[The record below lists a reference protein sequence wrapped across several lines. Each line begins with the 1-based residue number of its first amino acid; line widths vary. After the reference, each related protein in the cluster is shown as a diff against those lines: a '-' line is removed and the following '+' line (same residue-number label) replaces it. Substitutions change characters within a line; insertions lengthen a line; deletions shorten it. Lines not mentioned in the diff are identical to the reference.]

1 MHCYTSYTF
10 FEDYSSQPWY
20 YGSRTMYTSDRIMS
34 GIAIFFI
41 AIVVLVGV
49 AAAIVTAIHYYK
61 FRRRRISAMA
71 YTQGL
76 SMRSANAQRMQ
87 RYVCAEE
94 SDRDPLDWSAAA
106 HNGVSADSHD
116 QSAGESRATL
126 GKGKTI
132 LIADDDPVVVY
143 ALSRRFQ
150 QLGFQVIRS
159 PDATHALMGAMKVK
173 PDLIILDIN
182 MPSGN
187 GLAVCEMMASDPRYA
202 GIPVIIH
209 SMLGDEATR
218 ERCRRLGAWHVE
230 KSSNSWAQIK
240 SLVETLIGKG
250 GGKVDHM
257 ETMPQAA
264 DVLPRNR
271 SAAEPDNESAQP
283 QTATAAG
290 PIADVPVNH
299 LSPEK
304 LQSTL
309 PAESSDVV
317 PERISPACG
326 HGRILCIDGPQ
337 GELELLQNRLSS
349 LGVEVTRIS
358 DLDEGFWS
366 CFTEKPHL
374 VVIQSVSSG
383 KVLKDFL
390 HRFTEH
396 PLTRNFPVL
405 FINQD
410 NALSEADLPTSD
422 NFKVLQSPI
431 VWKDLLRELE
441 KVIPIVDRQDDD
453 PLAKTEP
460 TGKETDHAVDQ
471 AAGVSDHPLQ
481 AGTEEN
487 TPLTILCIDDDPVIA
502 KSVSLRLN
510 RYGIEVKG
518 AENGTVGYLQAVS
531 EKPDLI
537 FLDLTMPSGDGH
549 YALAKLREHPRTK
562 DIPVIMLTVETHP
575 GVRRQM
581 LGLGAAGFLSKPVR
595 WNELFAELGRHV
607 PLPKQLII
615 DYKLP
620 EDQLVSV

>member
-1 MHCYTSYTF
+1 MF
-10 FEDYSSQPWY
+10 
-20 YGSRTMYTSDRIMS
+20 TSDWVLN

-41 AIVVLVGV
+41 AIVVLVGIASLV
-49 AAAIVTAIHYYK
+49 VTAIHYYYK
-61 FRRRRISAMA
+61 RCWRRMSAMA
-71 YTQGL
+71 DTPG
-76 SMRSANAQRMQ
+76 SSAGHANAQRMQ
-87 RYVCAEE
+87 RYVRAEE
-94 SDRDPLDWSAAA
+94 SDRNPLGWSAAA
-106 HNGVSADSHD
+106 DNGASADSHT
-116 QSAGESRATL
+116 QSAGESCATL

-143 ALSRRFQ
+143 ALSQRLQ
-150 QLGFQVIRS
+150 QLGFQVIHS
-159 PDATHALMGAMKVK
+159 PDAAHALMGAIKVK
-173 PDLIILDIN
+173 PDLIILDVN

-218 ERCRRLGAWHVE
+218 ERCRQLGAWHVE
-230 KSSNSWAQIK
+230 KSSKSWVQIK

-250 GGKVDHM
+250 GEVDPM
-257 ETMPQAA
+257 AAMPQSAG
-264 DVLPRNR
+264 VLPQEQ
-271 SAAEPDNESAQP
+271 SASEPDNESAQP
-283 QTATAAG
+283 QPAIAAG
-290 PIADVPVNH
+290 PIVDVPVNH
-299 LSPEK
+299 SG
-304 LQSTL
+304 
-309 PAESSDVV
+309 AENFESVLIKEPSDVV

-326 HGRILCIDGPQ
+326 HGRILCIDGPR

-358 DLDEGFWS
+358 DLEEGFWA
-366 CFTEKPHL
+366 CFTDKPHL
-374 VVIQSVSSG
+374 VVIQTVSSG
-383 KVLKDFL
+383 KNLKDIL
-390 HRFTEH
+390 HRFVEH
-396 PLTRNFPVL
+396 PLTRNFPVI

-410 NALSEADLPTSD
+410 NALSAAELPVSA

-441 KVIPIVDRQDDD
+441 KIIPISDRQDDD
-453 PLAKTEP
+453 PLAKTEHS
-460 TGKETDHAVDQ
+460 GKETDHAVDQ
-471 AAGVSDHPLQ
+471 AAVESGHPLP
-481 AGTEEN
+481 AGIEGN
-487 TPLTILCIDDDPVIA
+487 APLKILCIDDDPVIE
-502 KSVSLRLN
+502 KSISVRLT

-518 AENGTVGYLQAVS
+518 AENGTAGYLQAVS

-537 FLDLTMPSGDGH
+537 LLDLTMPSGDGH

-562 DIPVIMLTVETHP
+562 DIPVVMLTVETHP

-595 WNELFAELGRHV
+595 WGELFTELGRHV
-607 PLPKQLII
+607 QLPKQLIL